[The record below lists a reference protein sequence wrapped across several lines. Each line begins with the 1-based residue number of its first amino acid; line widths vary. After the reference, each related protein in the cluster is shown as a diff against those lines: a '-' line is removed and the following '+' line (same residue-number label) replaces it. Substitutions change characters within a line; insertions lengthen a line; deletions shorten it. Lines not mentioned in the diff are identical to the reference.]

1 MTYDPSHRGGPTG
14 PAPASAQNAD
24 PLTSRSGLPTSRLP
38 LVARPGIAARRQLA
52 RTPLFLGWLLL
63 IAQLPLQAA
72 CGSGTQSFIQ
82 PRIDFSYL
90 QRAAVLPFDNLTR
103 DELADERMRSIFLSE
118 VLAAD
123 ALEIAD
129 PRETAAAVEA
139 LGLAPNVPLTPEQAV
154 TLGTSLSVD
163 ALFSATVEEYGYAR
177 GGLDRNPEITV
188 VFTLT
193 ETETGSIVWRAQVH
207 ETGSSLWKRLF
218 GGAPDDIFE
227 VSREAVRNALGTL
240 L

>member
-1 MTYDPSHRGGPTG
+1 MIAGEERSTAPMNPVGSRPGNAADGRRT
-14 PAPASAQNAD
+14 PAPAPTGSARSALSGPSRFATRRAIAGLLLLGGLLPLLVGCGSSAQ
-24 PLTSRSGLPTSRLP
+24 SY
-38 LVARPGIAARRQLA
+38 
-52 RTPLFLGWLLL
+52 
-63 IAQLPLQAA
+63 
-72 CGSGTQSFIQ
+72 IQ

-103 DELADERMRSIFLSE
+103 DELADDRMRSIFLSE
-118 VLAAD
+118 ILAAE

-139 LGLAPNVPLTPEQAV
+139 LGLSPNTQLTPEQAV
-154 TLGTSLSVD
+154 ALGQSLSVD

-188 VFTLT
+188 VFALT
-193 ETETGSIVWRAQVH
+193 ETETGSIVWRSQVH
-207 ETGSSLWKRLF
+207 ETGSSIWKRLF
-218 GGAPDDIFE
+218 GGAPDDIYE